1 MIATAFAALLAVCL
15 QNAPPNAPQ
24 AAPQNAPQDAPP
36 SAAPAAPALEPIEIS
51 LEDALHLAL
60 QNNLSIAG
68 ARLDAQ
74 ATVEQF
80 GSEWGAFDT
89 VFNAGASWDRI
100 TTAPSPANFA
110 GGIDVGGNA
119 VPVER
124 TTTAWTTGFAGQF
137 LTGTRWS
144 FDIGPRQVETQGAAD
159 PDDPTDDGFDE
170 VTTGEWNLN
179 VVQPLLRGG
188 GDYARSALVVA
199 RHDAHAAALDAEQL
213 ASDTLQSVTT
223 AYWLVVFAR
232 QDTKTRELSVQ
243 LATELLDIT
252 RRKFE
257 QGLQNKIEVTQAEAE
272 LATRR
277 EELLTAQNTE
287 KGAEDNLR
295 ELVFAPS
302 AKDAWNRPLV
312 ATTQPEPPQSG
323 ELDVDKAIDVALSWR
338 ADVAAE
344 RERLERAEVDVERAD
359 NQADPQ
365 LDLTAGYG
373 INSNQNTYLEAYQ
386 HLKDTNYDE
395 TSVALAFSLPIG
407 NRSAGYALRRSEV
420 ARERQGVALRN
431 IEMTAVGDVR
441 AAVRQVE
448 LQRLR
453 VQVTAEATRLQQEVY
468 DGEVKRLENDLST
481 PYNVQQF
488 QRDLLTAID
497 NETRARLDLEIARSL
512 LLASQGQLLQAY
524 GFERSM
530 PELSLTDAPPAP

>member
-1 MIATAFAALLAVCL
+1 MIVTPFAVLLALCL
-15 QNAPPNAPQ
+15 
-24 AAPQNAPQDAPP
+24 QDAPP
-36 SAAPAAPALEPIEIS
+36 PEPLELS
-51 LEDALHLAL
+51 LDDALHLAL

-74 ATVEQF
+74 ASVEQF
-80 GSEWGAFDT
+80 GAEWGAFDT
-89 VFNAGASWDRI
+89 VFNAGASWDRVTI
-100 TTAPSPANFA
+100 APSPANFV
-110 GGIDVGGNA
+110 GGVDVGGNA
-119 VPVER
+119 SSVEQ

-144 FDIGPRQVETQGAAD
+144 FDIGPRQVESQGPFIPATSTEPAS
-159 PDDPTDDGFDE
+159 DGFSE
-170 VTTGEWNLN
+170 VTTGVWNLAI
-179 VVQPLLRGG
+179 VQPLLRGG
-188 GDYARSALVVA
+188 GEYARSALVLA
-199 RHDAHAAALDAEQL
+199 RHDATAAALDAEQL

-223 AYWLVVFAR
+223 AYWLLVFSR

-257 QGLQNKIEVTQAEAE
+257 QGLQNRIEVTQAEAE
-272 LATRR
+272 LATRC

-295 ELVFAPS
+295 QLVFAPS
-302 AKDAWNRPLV
+302 DKADWDRPLV
-312 ATTQPEPPQSG
+312 ATTTPEPPQAG
-323 ELDVDKAIDVALSWR
+323 ALDVGKAIDVALSSS
-338 ADVAAE
+338 ADMAAD
-344 RERLERAEVDVERAD
+344 RERLSRAEVDVERAA
-359 NQADPQ
+359 NLADPQ

-373 INSNQNTYLEAYQ
+373 INSNENTYLEAYQ
-386 HLKDTNYDE
+386 NLKDTNFDE
-395 TSVALAFSLPIG
+395 TSVALAFSLPLG

-420 ARERQGVALRN
+420 DREHQGVTLRN
-431 IEMTAVGDVR
+431 TEMTAVGEVR
-441 AAVRQVE
+441 QAVRQVE

-512 LLASQGQLLQAY
+512 LLASQGQLLKAY

>member
-1 MIATAFAALLAVCL
+1 MIATALGALLALCL
-15 QNAPPNAPQ
+15 QNAPPAEP
-24 AAPQNAPQDAPP
+24 
-36 SAAPAAPALEPIEIS
+36 LELS
-51 LEDALHLAL
+51 LDDALHLAL

-80 GSEWGAFDT
+80 GVEWGAFDT
-89 VFNAGASWDRI
+89 VFNAGASWDRV
-100 TTAPSPANFA
+100 TTAPSPSNFV
-110 GGIDVGGNA
+110 GGVDVGGSA
-119 VPVER
+119 SVER
-124 TTTAWTTGFAGQF
+124 TTTAWTTGFSGQF

-144 FDIGPRQVETQGAAD
+144 FDIGPRQVETQGP
-159 PDDPTDDGFDE
+159 PDSTVVPPDDGFSE
-170 VTTGEWNLN
+170 VTTGNWNLA

-188 GDYARSALVVA
+188 GDYARSALVLA
-199 RHDAHAAALDAEQL
+199 RHDAQAAALDAEQL

-223 AYWLVVFAR
+223 AYWLLVFSR

-302 AKDAWNRPLV
+302 DKRDWDRPLV
-312 ATTQPEPPQSG
+312 ASTKPEPPQAG

-344 RERLERAEVDVERAD
+344 RERLQSAEVDVDRAS

-373 INSNQNTYLEAYQ
+373 INSNQNTYSEVYS
-386 HLKDTNYDE
+386 HLKDTNFDE
-395 TSVALAFSLPIG
+395 TSVALAFSLPLG

-420 ARERQGVALRN
+420 NRERQGVALRDT
-431 IEMTAVGDVR
+431 EMTAVGEVR

-468 DGEVKRLENDLST
+468 DGEVKRLQNDLST

-512 LLASQGQLLQAY
+512 LLASQGQLLKAY

-530 PELSLTDAPPAP
+530 PELSLTEAPPAP